1 MNETQQPA
9 VAGPVEPTV
18 RPSTLAAFLEAV
30 NGRRGDLDAWLE
42 CNNEAEVRA
51 HVLALVKAEREEWT
65 KALDAEMVA
74 CHLGVFNAE
83 DDPRAA
89 IAKLLA
95 WHQDVALDPAVS
107 SRAQE
112 LILKEREACAKV
124 CEDESRRAK
133 WNWDNDISGNKPFWN
148 GGEQLASSCAAAIRA
163 RGQE

>member
-112 LILKEREACAKV
+112 LILKERE
-124 CEDESRRAK
+124 DILRMSESQFFKTQAEY
-133 WNWDNDISGNKPFWN
+133 DD
-148 GGEQLASSCAAAIRA
+148 AIRA
-163 RGQE
+163 RGEA